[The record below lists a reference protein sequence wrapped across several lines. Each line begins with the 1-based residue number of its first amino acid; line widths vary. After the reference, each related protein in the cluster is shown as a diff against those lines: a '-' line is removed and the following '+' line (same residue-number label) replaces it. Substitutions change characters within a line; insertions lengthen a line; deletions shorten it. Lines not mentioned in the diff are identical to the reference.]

1 MIIYKYLCAV
11 NIFMP
16 DNDRKL
22 IKNTICLNQN
32 YILYSTT
39 LETLKLKHLL
49 DYIMKNKVLL
59 TPSYTPHPGD

>member
-1 MIIYKYLCAV
+1 
-11 NIFMP
+11 MP